1 VGSGSKILKIR
12 NLTTYARG
20 LIIGDAMSK
29 NVYLQAIAI
38 AVIDGEAEDAVNAT
52 NAALAANVDPLE
64 ILNRGLMDAADE
76 VGKRFERSEY
86 FLPELMLTGRALKG
100 AMEVV
105 KPVLLE
111 KYADNESQVKG
122 KVVSATIQ
130 TDIHDIGKNIVSSM
144 LTAAGFEVTD
154 MGVDVPIKSIID
166 KAEEIE
172 ARIICLSALL
182 TTSMPFIKDLIQL
195 LEARGIRHKY
205 VVLVGGA
212 SVTETWAKHIGA
224 DGTAKNAA
232 DAVKVAREKIGV

>member
-1 VGSGSKILKIR
+1 MPES
-12 NLTTYARG
+12 TH
-20 LIIGDAMSK
+20 
-29 NVYLQAIAI
+29 LQAIATAI
-38 AVIDGEAEDAVNAT
+38 IDGEAEDAMEAT
-52 NAALAANVDPLE
+52 KAALEDNVDPME

-100 AMEVV
+100 AMEIV

-111 KYADNESQVKG
+111 KYADNYCQVKG
-122 KVVSATIQ
+122 KVVSATVH

-172 ARIICLSALL
+172 ARVICLSALL
-182 TTSMPFIKDLIQL
+182 TTSMPFMKDLIQL
-195 LEARGIRHKY
+195 LDARGIRQKY
-205 VVLVGGA
+205 IVLVGGA
-212 SVTETWAKHIGA
+212 SVTESWAMHIGA
-224 DGTAKNAA
+224 DGTARNAA
-232 DAVKVAREKIGV
+232 DAVKLARAKIGA

>member
-1 VGSGSKILKIR
+1 MPES
-12 NLTTYARG
+12 TH
-20 LIIGDAMSK
+20 
-29 NVYLQAIAI
+29 LQAIATAI
-38 AVIDGEAEDAVNAT
+38 IDGEAEDAMEAT
-52 NAALAANVDPLE
+52 KAALEDNVDPME

-100 AMEVV
+100 AMEIV

-111 KYADNESQVKG
+111 KYADNDSQVKG
-122 KVVSATIQ
+122 KVVSATVH

-172 ARIICLSALL
+172 ARVICLSALL
-182 TTSMPFIKDLIQL
+182 TTSMPFMKDLIQL
-195 LEARGIRHKY
+195 LDARGIRHKY
-205 VVLVGGA
+205 IVLVGGA
-212 SVTETWAKHIGA
+212 SVTESWAMHIGA
-224 DGTAKNAA
+224 DGTARNAA
-232 DAVKVAREKIGV
+232 DAVKLARAKIGA

>member
-1 VGSGSKILKIR
+1 MPES
-12 NLTTYARG
+12 TH
-20 LIIGDAMSK
+20 
-29 NVYLQAIAI
+29 LQAIATAI
-38 AVIDGEAEDAVNAT
+38 IDGEAEDAMEAT
-52 NAALAANVDPLE
+52 KAALEDNVDPME

-100 AMEVV
+100 AMEIV

-111 KYADNESQVKG
+111 KYADNDSQVKG
-122 KVVSATIQ
+122 RVVSATVH

-172 ARIICLSALL
+172 ARVICLSALL
-182 TTSMPFIKDLIQL
+182 TTSMPFMKDLIQL
-195 LEARGIRHKY
+195 LDARGIRQKY
-205 VVLVGGA
+205 IVLVGGA
-212 SVTETWAKHIGA
+212 SVTESWAMHIGA
-224 DGTAKNAA
+224 DGTARNAA
-232 DAVKVAREKIGV
+232 DAVKLARAKIGA